1 MSGSNERACP
11 ECEAPRRPDGT
22 PSCGC
27 AQRAS
32 DALRDARTAQA
43 AAAGDF
49 DPLLIRPYVEFG
61 ALENTRPGPG
71 GSAAEDA
78 GASTP
83 DGTLRRPAVS
93 ERGAGPADQT
103 MPLDTVPPAGP
114 ADETMPLGTV
124 PRLPHSGTA
133 PGSGGTDETMPLG
146 TVPRLPHSGTAP
158 GSGGTDETMRL
169 DAVPDPEAP
178 DDEPPPRR
186 RRRAV
191 LLAAGGAVTVAV
203 AAAALVGGPFSYRPP
218 QRDGALP
225 GDIRASV
232 PEDSPEGG
240 TSAPGS
246 TVSAPA
252 PASHT
257 PQPPSTGHAPSSAPP
272 SSAAATPSASPTP
285 RGTTAARATATAS
298 PSQGGVAQQHQT
310 QVLRPGDEGPGVKE
324 LQLRLRQLNL
334 YVGPADGVY
343 DDQVEYAV
351 RTYQVARGVTQDDP
365 GVYGPQTRA
374 KLESETDKP

>member
-27 AQRAS
+27 TQRAS

-71 GSAAEDA
+71 GSAAGDA
-78 GASTP
+78 GARTP
-83 DGTLRRPAVS
+83 DETLRRPAVS
-93 ERGAGPADQT
+93 ERD
-103 MPLDTVPPAGP
+103 AGP

-124 PRLPHSGTA
+124 PRSPHGGSA
-133 PGSGGTDETMPLG
+133 PESGGTDETLRLG
-146 TVPRLPHSGTAP
+146 AL
-158 GSGGTDETMRL
+158 
-169 DAVPDPEAP
+169 PDPEAS
-178 DDEPPPRR
+178 DEEPPPRR

-203 AAAALVGGPFSYRPP
+203 AAAALVGGPFSYHPP

-240 TSAPGS
+240 TSAPRS

-252 PASHT
+252 PAT
-257 PQPPSTGHAPSSAPP
+257 RPAQPPSTGQAPSSASP
-272 SSAAATPSASPTP
+272 STAPTTPSASPAP
-285 RGTTAARATATAS
+285 SGTTTGRATATAS

-334 YVGPADGVY
+334 YIGPADGVY
-343 DDQVEYAV
+343 SDQVEYAV
-351 RTYQVARGVTQDDP
+351 RTYQIARGVTQDDP
-365 GVYGPQTRA
+365 GVYGAQTRA